1 MFTWLRRHPVFGG
14 FALMFACTWPIDLWA
29 AAASHGWTSVR
40 IPPVLP
46 VLVGYGF
53 VVAAVVATAIVD
65 GRYGVRTLLRR
76 FLIWRAG
83 LWWYGVILLGPA
95 AVDLAAIALDAVL
108 GGGAPDFAHPFAT
121 RIFPPE
127 LALWAAAP
135 VFFMIQVLTNAEE
148 IGWRGYALPRLQARH
163 GALAATLVIGLVWA
177 FWHVPKFLT
186 AGSAQDYPFWLFLV
200 DTTAKAVVFTWVFN
214 STGGSLLTVTLL
226 HASLNTSAVFLPILP
241 AATGDVRPTLIA
253 IGLRCAAAVVIVLA
267 TGPARLSR
275 TTQPQD
281 WVKTVPRLSGPD
293 ETGGVRI
300 RTTEEVRD
308 DPDR

>member
-1 MFTWLRRHPVFGG
+1 MISWVRRHPVLGG
-14 FALMFACTWPIDLWA
+14 FGLMFACTWPIDLWA
-29 AAASHGWTSVR
+29 AADSHGWTSVR

-53 VVAAVVATAIVD
+53 VVAAVVATWIVD
-65 GRYGVRTLLRR
+65 GRDGVRSLLRR
-76 FLIWRAG
+76 FLIWRVG
-83 LWWYGVILLGPA
+83 LWWYAVILLGPA
-95 AVDLAAIALDAVL
+95 VVDITAIVLDAVL

-121 RIFPPE
+121 RILP
-127 LALWAAAP
+127 AGTSLWAAAP
-135 VFFMIQVLTNAEE
+135 LFLLFGAFTNAEE

-163 GALAATLVIGLVWA
+163 SALAATLVIGVVWA

-226 HASLNTSAVFLPILP
+226 HASLNTSVVFLPILP

-253 IGLRCAAAVVIVLA
+253 IGLRCAVAVVIVLVA
-267 TGPARLSR
+267 GPARLSH
-275 TTQPQD
+275 TTG
-281 WVKTVPRLSGPD
+281 S
-293 ETGGVRI
+293 
-300 RTTEEVRD
+300 D
-308 DPDR
+308 DPTSRLGEKGSPASLP